1 MRTVSEDALLPHL
14 AALPGPEPR
23 VVVSGN
29 FATPSLLLGALD
41 AARESVRIF
50 ALNAQPDWP
59 RRDGVVNETPF
70 VGPGVRHDPTLDY
83 LPMRLSLVPLL
94 FDSLRPVDAVLVL
107 TSLPRQGKVS
117 LGIEVNILPA
127 AIERVRASG
136 GLVVAQMN
144 PNMPYT
150 FGDGEIPVDQI
161 DLAVE
166 VDTPLRVPVARP
178 ATDAERSI
186 GRQVAGFAADG
197 ATLQLGIGQIPDVAA
212 GQLVSRHHLG
222 IWSEMI
228 SDGVLTLERAGAL
241 DTGRAIRASFL
252 FGSRE
257 LYDWADGNP
266 RLQMARTEI
275 MNNPGMIASQPAM
288 LSINMAMQVDLFAQ
302 ANASFIDDAVYSGF
316 GGQPDF
322 VGGALHST
330 GGHAVVALHSW
341 HDKTGTSSVL
351 PILTNP
357 VTSFQHS
364 AVVSEQGCAEL
375 FGWSEHDQA
384 MMIIDRIADPRARD
398 ELIEAAGALGL
409 IPARLSAAD

>member
-1 MRTVSEDALLPHL
+1 
-14 AALPGPEPR
+14 
-23 VVVSGN
+23 
-29 FATPSLLLGALD
+29 
-41 AARESVRIF
+41 
-50 ALNAQPDWP
+50 
-59 RRDGVVNETPF
+59 
-70 VGPGVRHDPTLDY
+70 
-83 LPMRLSLVPLL
+83 
-94 FDSLRPVDAVLVL
+94 
-107 TSLPRQGKVS
+107 
-117 LGIEVNILPA
+117 
-127 AIERVRASG
+127 
-136 GLVVAQMN
+136 
-144 PNMPYT
+144 
-150 FGDGEIPVDQI
+150 
-161 DLAVE
+161 
-166 VDTPLRVPVARP
+166 
-178 ATDAERSI
+178 
-186 GRQVAGFAADG
+186 
-197 ATLQLGIGQIPDVAA
+197 
-212 GQLVSRHHLG
+212 
-222 IWSEMI
+222 
-228 SDGVLTLERAGAL
+228 
-241 DTGRAIRASFL
+241 
-252 FGSRE
+252 
-257 LYDWADGNP
+257 
-266 RLQMARTEI
+266 MARTEI